1 MIICVKLLE
10 SVINLFKLSSIIT
23 LFVIFIFFNISKI
36 NLIIIIATLF
46 IINILLFRI
55 LYYAELLLDE
65 DDIIKD
71 IVIEDDKYKEI

>member
-23 LFVIFIFFNISKI
+23 LFVIFVFFNISKI

-46 IINILLFRI
+46 IVNILLFRI

-65 DDIIKD
+65 DDTIED
-71 IVIEDDKYKEI
+71 IVIEDNKYKEI